1 MPRKTFAPSEVL
13 TAADVNLYLSNEAIF
28 VSSTATSYSVLP
40 ADRYETLVFANTAAG
55 TVTIGTATAFEAG
68 ERIDIVRDGTA
79 TLQIRRDGTA
89 TTIWG
94 AGTAGTAYSISD
106 RFGAATVLCVGTNSY
121 RIIGGVSAI

>member
-1 MPRKTFAPSEVL
+1 MPRKTFSSGEIL

-28 VSSTATSYSVLP
+28 ASSTATTYSVLP
-40 ADRYETLVFANTAAG
+40 ADRYETLVFSNTAAG

-79 TLQIRRDGTA
+79 TLEIRPDGTA
-89 TTIWG
+89 TLLYG

-121 RIIGGVSAI
+121 RVIGGITAL